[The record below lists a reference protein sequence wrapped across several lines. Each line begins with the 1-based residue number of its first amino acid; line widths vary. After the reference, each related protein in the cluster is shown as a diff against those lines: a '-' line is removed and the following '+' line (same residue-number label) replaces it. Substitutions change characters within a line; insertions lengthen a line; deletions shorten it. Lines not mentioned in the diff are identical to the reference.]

1 MNLSLE
7 TIVAILGA
15 LGIGGL
21 AAKLLERLFSKQDRR
36 ETEDRSVRARRET
49 ENDAMRGREI
59 DDSAA
64 MRRELWDR
72 VSQLEDQV
80 KELGNELDRWK
91 ARYYEREAIVIQLRT
106 DLERLQSRVTAG
118 EGKAGGET

>member
-7 TIVAILGA
+7 TIVAIMTA
-15 LGIGGL
+15 LGVGGL

-72 VSQLEDQV
+72 VSTLEEQV
-80 KELGNELDRWK
+80 RPLREEPDRWP
-91 ARYYEREAIVIQLRT
+91 ARYYQREAMVVQLRT
-106 DLERLQSRVTAG
+106 DLERLQTRVTDG
-118 EGKAGGET
+118 EGRA